1 MAGSRLSA
9 FTQAVATQDSA
20 KVEYHSSDEY
30 EKFEITVPRAARSAV
45 PDRAPAEVSLS
56 LIHI

>member
-45 PDRAPAEVSLS
+45 PDRAPAEVS
-56 LIHI
+56 